1 MTAAE
6 DLLFLPL
13 GGAGEIGMNLNL
25 FGYRNRWLMVD
36 LGVTFGED
44 AMPGI
49 DVITPDPAFIV
60 EHKDKLDGL
69 VLTHAHEDHLGA
81 VPYLWPRL
89 ECPVYATGFT
99 ASVLRRKLAEVGLE
113 AEVPITEVRPGSRF
127 TVGPFEIEL
136 VTLTHSILE
145 PNALVIRTPHGAIFH
160 TGDWKLDP
168 DPLIGEP
175 VDEDALRRLGDQG
188 VLAMIGDSTNVFREG
203 RSGSEAA
210 VRESLIELVGQ
221 YDRRVAIAS
230 FASNVA
236 RLETIATAADAN
248 GRHAALVGRSLW
260 RMYEAARENGYLRD
274 IRPFLTP
281 GEAADLPRDKM
292 LIACTGSQ
300 GEPRAALARIAA
312 RSHPEVELEEGDVV
326 IFSSRII
333 PGNEKAIGR
342 LHNDL
347 CALGIE
353 VISEQDHFVHVS
365 GHPAR
370 DELVDMYQW
379 IRPTIAVPVHG
390 ELRHLHAH
398 RKLAQECQ
406 VPQTVVATNGELV
419 RLAPGNPRIVDT
431 VPSGR
436 LALDGVN
443 LVPLDGASIRERKR
457 MMYDG
462 AAVASLVVDTD
473 GALLADPEL
482 TLYGLADDDDEDD
495 LLYELVQAA
504 IEHTIENLSRKK
516 LRQDDEL
523 QEAVRLAVRRAIRG
537 ARGKRPQTDVHL
549 IRLEDWEA
557 DGDERA

>member
-1 MTAAE
+1 MTSKN

-25 FGYRNRWLMVD
+25 FGFQNRWLMVD

-44 AMPGI
+44 VIPGI

-60 EHKDKLDGL
+60 EHRDKLDGL

-81 VPYLWPRL
+81 VPYLWRRL
-89 ECPVYATGFT
+89 ECPIYATGFT

-113 AEVPITEVRPGSRF
+113 ADAPITIVEPGSRF
-127 TVGPFEIEL
+127 EVGPFEIEL
-136 VTLTHSILE
+136 VTLTHSIPE

-168 DPLIGEP
+168 DPLIGDP
-175 VDEDALRRLGDQG
+175 VDEDALRALGDQG

-203 RSGSEAA
+203 RAGSEAA
-210 VRESLIELVGQ
+210 VRESLIELVGT
-221 YDRRVAIAS
+221 YDNRVAIAS

-236 RLETIATAADAN
+236 RLETIAHAAEAN
-248 GRHAALVGRSLW
+248 GRRAALVGRSLW
-260 RMYEAARENGYLRD
+260 RMNEAARENGYLRE
-274 IRPFLTP
+274 IKPFLTP
-281 GEAADLPRDKM
+281 GEAADLPRDKV

-300 GEPRAALARIAA
+300 GEPRAALSRIAT
-312 RSHPEVELEEGDVV
+312 RSHPEIELEEGDVV

-347 CALGIE
+347 CALGID
-353 VISEQDHFVHVS
+353 VVSEQDHFVHVS

-370 DELVDMYQW
+370 DELIDMYQW
-379 IRPTIAVPVHG
+379 IRPQIAVPVHG

-406 VPQTVVATNGELV
+406 VPQTVVATNGEMV
-419 RLAPGNPRIVDT
+419 RLAPGNPQIVDT

-436 LALDGVN
+436 LAVDGGN
-443 LVPLDGASIRERKR
+443 LVSLDGASLRERKR

-462 AAVASLVVDTD
+462 AAVASLVVDAQ
-473 GALLADPEL
+473 GELLADPEI

-495 LLYELVQAA
+495 VLYDLVVAA
-504 IEHTIENLSRKK
+504 IEHTLGNLSRNK
-516 LRQDDEL
+516 LRQDDAL
-523 QEAVRLAVRRAIRG
+523 QEAVRAAIRRAIRG
-537 ARGKRPQTDVHL
+537 TRGKRPQTDVHL
-549 IRLEDWEA
+549 IRLHDWEA
-557 DGDERA
+557 ETEDNA